1 MRLKKVLW
9 YKKIFPIFHL
19 ESKEY
24 FDKHIYLCVKTLGPI
39 VLTREDGTCG
49 SKKIRGIKYAEQF
62 YRSFIIGWLLS
73 LVSIKLRLLYE
84 IAVAARYLASQKG
97 TTLEKNANLEAR
109 YIWSERGFRDYTTVE
124 DIKKHIIKKHS
135 A

>member
-9 YKKIFPIFHL
+9 YKRLFPIFHL
-19 ESKEY
+19 ESKTY
-24 FDKHIYLCVKTLGPI
+24 FEKHIYLCVKTFGLV
-39 VLTREDGTCG
+39 VLTREGSTCG
-49 SKKIRGIKYAEQF
+49 AKKIRGMKCAEQF

-84 IAVAARYLASQKG
+84 IAVAARYLTSQKDA
-97 TTLEKNANLEAR
+97 TLEKNADLEAK
-109 YIWSERGFRDYTTVE
+109 YIWAEKGFRDYTTVE
-124 DIKKHIIKKHS
+124 DIKKRIIKKCS